1 MIQATDFDFSVGF
14 CPCALETGVYLHT
27 VILMD
32 LSVQFIES
40 IVVNIMEP
48 LLAFE

>member
-1 MIQATDFDFSVGF
+1 
-14 CPCALETGVYLHT
+14 
-27 VILMD
+27 MD

-48 LLAFE
+48 LLAFEWEKYLFYTVKLNLEPWC